1 MSRAKAQV
9 ASPHWSVQPGG
20 VMLFSRFTVATFLL
34 TSIALGVVAQTSAKA
49 DSADD
54 ALARVQA
61 LEKEIAAIKKE
72 NEALR
77 QVKKLREENAS
88 LKSRQVNANSGRPA
102 LHDPREAYAADLPVY
117 VKAAAPPEQG
127 RLRLWGEGGAI
138 WSGGDPIDSFYTRST
153 LSLLG
158 IDTRGLFFPLLP
170 KVGWEAATGFDYRFA
185 GSPWHVSG
193 QFRYGEG
200 RTTETSASSSSSI
213 FAGGAPPVTVTI
225 TVADAES
232 VSHQETHWLADLA
245 LGRDVIGSGADAMQF
260 KFGVRVAE
268 LRAKTNSHASWSES
282 LVGDPPSNF
291 LIAFDTNIS
300 QELKFLGAGPR
311 FGVEGS
317 VPMAR
322 GWSFDYLGD
331 VAALFGTQNFYRRS
345 SVDNL
350 VVVPIPNDG
359 LPNTPPIVNTAQKF
373 ATVLNADIQVGVSYW
388 LSQNMKASL
397 SYRLDAYFNA
407 FTGVDAKN
415 DPKNLVQIN
424 RYIHGPRL
432 ALTGQF

>member
-1 MSRAKAQV
+1 MIFF
-9 ASPHWSVQPGG
+9 
-20 VMLFSRFTVATFLL
+20 LRFVVGTFL
-34 TSIALGVVAQTSAKA
+34 IWMVALGIAARTPA
-49 DSADD
+49 SADTAED
-54 ALARVQA
+54 TLARVRA

-77 QVKKLREENAS
+77 QVKKLREENTS
-88 LKSRQVNANSGRPA
+88 LKDRHVNANSAGPA
-102 LHDPREAYAADLPVY
+102 LHEPREAYAADLPVY
-117 VKAAAPPEQG
+117 VKATAPPEQG

-138 WSGGDPIDSFYTRST
+138 WSGGDPIDSSYFRST
-153 LSLLG
+153 ISALG
-158 IDTRGLFFPLLP
+158 IDTREYFFPLVP

-193 QFRYGEG
+193 QFRYGVG
-200 RTTETSASSSSSI
+200 RTTESSASSSSYGIS
-213 FAGGAPPVTVTI
+213 AGGAPPATLSL
-225 TVADAES
+225 ADAES
-232 VSHQETHWLADLA
+232 VSHRETHWLADLA
-245 LGRDVIGSGADAMQF
+245 LGRDVIGSDADAMQF

-268 LRAKTNSHASWSES
+268 LRANTNSRASGGETGTN
-282 LVGDPPSNF
+282 VGAPLFNF
-291 LIAFDTNIS
+291 LIAADTNIS

-331 VAALFGTQNFYRRS
+331 VAALFGTQSFYRRS
-345 SVDNL
+345 STDN
-350 VVVPIPNDG
+350 VVIVPVPANPS
-359 LPNTPPIVNTAQKF
+359 LFEVPPPVVSTAQKF

-388 LSQNMKASL
+388 LSQNMKATL

-407 FTGVDAKN
+407 FAGVDAKN